1 MSAMFF
7 AGRAARVMAASCI
20 VLIPALPAR
29 AADPPATS
37 AVDAPAKPAEEP
49 PKPPPSI
56 RGDRRRTVRNYWNN
70 LAYNFIGVATRGN
83 HEPLLVTG
91 ALTGVAFAWDDEG
104 VKYFA
109 QHPHPDFGKLG
120 SKLGGTIAVAGLTI
134 GGFSAARFSSGDR
147 FRASTYDLSQ
157 AIIVNQVWTQ
167 GLKLAIR
174 RERPDHSNRV
184 SFPSGH
190 ASNAFAAAT
199 VIARHY
205 PRLSVPTFG
214 LASYI
219 AVSRMA
225 ANKHHFSDIVA
236 GAGFGYGVG
245 RLVTRRNSR
254 DPDAPKAPP
263 EKPTTLWIAPDSGPA
278 GDGAGARIVFAF

>member
-1 MSAMFF
+1 MTRPAVVV
-7 AGRAARVMAASCI
+7 ATAALAASLA
-20 VLIPALPAR
+20 VPLRAQTPAP
-29 AADPPATS
+29 PPAPE
-37 AVDAPAKPAEEP
+37 PAASPEPHKPR
-49 PKPPPSI
+49 PSV
-56 RGDRRRTVRNYWNN
+56 RDDKRRTMKGYWNN
-70 LAYNFIGVATRGN
+70 LAYNFLGVATRGN
-83 HEPLLVTG
+83 HEPLLVTA
-91 ALTGVAFAWDDEG
+91 ALTGTAFMWDDEG
-104 VKYFA
+104 KKYFA

-134 GGFSAARFSSGDR
+134 GGFSAGRMSSFDR
-147 FRASTYDLSQ
+147 VRASTYDVSQ

-167 GLKLAIR
+167 ALKLAIR
-174 RERPDHSNRV
+174 RERPDGSNRV

-199 VIARHY
+199 TIVRHY
-205 PRLSVPTFG
+205 PRLAVPGFG
-214 LASYI
+214 VATYI

-254 DPDAPKAPP
+254 APDEPGTPP
-263 EKPTTLWIAPDSGPA
+263 PTPTTLWIAPDSGPA
-278 GDGAGARIVFAF
+278 GDGAGARLVVSF

>member
-1 MSAMFF
+1 MTRSAVVLATAAITVFSTLPL
-7 AGRAARVMAASCI
+7 RAQTAPASPPPAEPAAS
-20 VLIPALPAR
+20 PEA
-29 AADPPATS
+29 
-37 AVDAPAKPAEEP
+37 
-49 PKPPPSI
+49 PKPRPSV
-56 RGDRRRTVRNYWNN
+56 RDDKRRTMKGYWNN
-70 LAYNFIGVATRGN
+70 LAYNFLGVATRGN

-91 ALTGVAFAWDDEG
+91 ALTAVAFAWDDEG
-104 VKYFA
+104 KKYFA
-109 QHPHPDFGKLG
+109 QHPHPDFGKIG
-120 SKLGGTIAVAGLTI
+120 SQLGGSIAVAGLTI
-134 GGFSAARFSSGDR
+134 GAFSAGRLSSGDR
-147 FRASTYDLSQ
+147 PRAASYDISQ

-167 GLKLAIR
+167 ALKLAIN
-174 RERPDHSNRV
+174 RERPDASNQV

-190 ASNAFAAAT
+190 ASNAFCAAT

-205 PRLSVPTFG
+205 PRLAVPSFG

-254 DPDAPKAPP
+254 APDAPAPP
-263 EKPTTLWIAPDSGPA
+263 APVTGFTIVPDAGPA
-278 GDGAGARIVFAF
+278 GDGAGARLLITF